1 MFKVFGFYKF
11 IKIKSLK
18 KNKDFLQKFLIS
30 NNIRG
35 TIIIAKEGLNG
46 TISGCVKDIDK
57 TTKKLK
63 SLFSFKLF
71 DNSNESKSKFQPFH
85 KPKVKIKKEVVPMNL
100 TINSKDRNIQN
111 HLEPKDWNKLIK
123 NKDTHIID
131 TRKPFEYKVGTFKKF
146 DNSNESKSKFQPF
159 RKPKVKIKKEVVPMN
174 LTLNS
179 KDRNIQTHLDPKEWN
194 KLIKNKDTHIIDTR
208 KPFEYKV
215 GTFKK
220 SVNPNINNFRDF
232 PKYLNKL
239 KKNKPVAMFC
249 TGGIRCEKTSV
260 YLKKKG
266 FENIFQLNGGILNY
280 LKKIKK
286 TESLWKGECF
296 VFDNRISLKH
306 ELKIGTYSV
315 CSGCRMPISPK
326 DKRSNK
332 YEEGVSCPNCHAVS
346 YTHLTLPTNREV

>member
-18 KNKDFLQKFLIS
+18 RNKDILQKFISS

-35 TIIIAKEGLNG
+35 TIIISKEGLNG
-46 TISGCVKDIDK
+46 TISGHIKDIDI
-57 TTKKLK
+57 TIKKLK
-63 SLFSFKLF
+63 SLFLFKYF
-71 DNSNESKSKFQPFH
+71 DNNNSSKSKFQPFQ
-85 KPKVKIKKEVVPMNL
+85 KPKIKIKKEVVPMNL
-100 TINSKDRNIQN
+100 I
-111 HLEPKDWNKLIK
+111 
-123 NKDTHIID
+123 
-131 TRKPFEYKVGTFKKF
+131 
-146 DNSNESKSKFQPF
+146 
-159 RKPKVKIKKEVVPMN
+159 
-174 LTLNS
+174 LNS
-179 KDRNIQTHLDPKEWN
+179 RERNTKSHLDPKEWN
-194 KLIKNKDTHIIDTR
+194 ELIKDKDTHIIDTR

-266 FENIFQLNGGILNY
+266 FKNIYQLNGGILNY
-280 LKKIKK
+280 LKKINKK
-286 TESLWKGECF
+286 DSLWKGECF

-306 ELKIGTYSV
+306 GLLLGSYSI
-315 CSGCRMPISPK
+315 CSGCRMPISSK
-326 DKRSNK
+326 DKRSK
-332 YEEGVSCPNCHAVS
+332 KFEEGVSCPNC
-346 YTHLTLPTNREV
+346 YNNLTESQKSRFRMRQSQIYKAKQSGKKYIFQKEFK

>member
-18 KNKDFLQKFLIS
+18 RNKDLLQKFLTS

-46 TISGCVKDIDK
+46 TISGGVKDIDK
-57 TTKKLK
+57 IIKKLK
-63 SLFSFKLF
+63 FLFS
-71 DNSNESKSKFQPFH
+71 
-85 KPKVKIKKEVVPMNL
+85 
-100 TINSKDRNIQN
+100 
-111 HLEPKDWNKLIK
+111 
-123 NKDTHIID
+123 
-131 TRKPFEYKVGTFKKF
+131 FKKF

-159 RKPKVKIKKEVVPMN
+159 HKPKVKIKKEVVPMN

-266 FENIFQLNGGILNY
+266 FKNIYQLNGGILNY

-286 TESLWKGECF
+286 SESLWKGECF

-306 ELKIGTYSV
+306 ELKIGTYSM

-332 YEEGVSCPNCHAVS
+332 YEEGVSCLNCHDK
-346 YTHLTLPTNREV
+346 LTETQKSRFRMRQSQVYKAKQSRKKYIFQKEFK

>member
-1 MFKVFGFYKF
+1 MLKDFGFYKF
-11 IKIKSLK
+11 IKVKSLK
-18 KNKDFLQKFLIS
+18 KNKDFLQKFLTS

-46 TISGCVKDIDK
+46 TISGREKDVDK

-63 SLFSFKLF
+63 FLFSFKEF
-71 DNSNESKSKFQPFH
+71 DNRNESKSKFQPFH
-85 KPKVKIKKEVVPMNL
+85 KPKVKIKKEIVPMNF
-100 TINSKDRNIQN
+100 TINSKDRNIET

-131 TRKPFEYKVGTFKKF
+131 TRKPFEYKVGTFKK
-146 DNSNESKSKFQPF
+146 
-159 RKPKVKIKKEVVPMN
+159 
-174 LTLNS
+174 
-179 KDRNIQTHLDPKEWN
+179 
-194 KLIKNKDTHIIDTR
+194 
-208 KPFEYKV
+208 
-215 GTFKK
+215 
-220 SVNPNINNFRDF
+220 SVNPNVNNFRDF

-266 FENIFQLNGGILNY
+266 FKNIYQLNGGILNY

-286 TESLWKGECF
+286 SESLWKGECF

-306 ELKIGTYSV
+306 RLKLGSHSM

-326 DKRSNK
+326 DKRSK
-332 YEEGVSCPNCHAVS
+332 KFEEGVSCPNCNDD
-346 YTHLTLPTNREV
+346 LTETQKSRFRMRQSQIYKAKLSGKKYIFQKEFK